1 MRMRQTI
8 ADLERQFFE
17 EAEAD
22 RIRREAIVRDTELRA
37 RRREIDRVH
46 RHGKLRFT
54 GLCLILLATA
64 VLVTLAMFETL
75 YMVMG

>member
-22 RIRREAIVRDTELRA
+22 RQRREALARSTEIRA
-37 RRREIDRVH
+37 RRREVDRIH
-46 RHGKLRFT
+46 RNGKLRFVS
-54 GLCLILLATA
+54 LCLILLATA
-64 VLVTLAMFETL
+64 VLVTVAMFETL
-75 YMVMG
+75 YLVMG

>member
-22 RIRREAIVRDTELRA
+22 RQRREALARSTEIRA
-37 RRREIDRVH
+37 RRREVDRIH
-46 RHGKLRFT
+46 RNGKLRFVS
-54 GLCLILLATA
+54 LCLILFATA
-64 VLVTLAMFETL
+64 ALVTVAMFETL
-75 YMVMG
+75 YVVMG

>member
-22 RIRREAIVRDTELRA
+22 RVRREALARDTQLRA
-37 RRREIDRVH
+37 RRRELDKVH
-46 RHGKLRFT
+46 RHGKLRFA
-54 GLCLILLATA
+54 GLCLVLFATA
-64 VLVTLAMFETL
+64 VLVTVAMFETL
-75 YMVMG
+75 YIVMG

>member
-8 ADLERQFFE
+8 ADLEQQFFE
-17 EAEAD
+17 EAEANLA
-22 RIRREAIVRDTELRA
+22 RREAIVRDTEMRA

-46 RHGKLRFT
+46 RLGKLRFA

-64 VLVTLAMFETL
+64 VLVTLLMFETL

>member
-8 ADLERQFFE
+8 AELERQFFE

-22 RIRREAIVRDTELRA
+22 RIRREAQLRDTEKRA
-37 RRREIDRVH
+37 RRRELDRVH
-46 RHGKLRFT
+46 RNGKLRFA
-54 GLCLILLATA
+54 GLCLVLFATA
-64 VLVTLAMFETL
+64 VLVTVAMFETL

>member
-8 ADLERQFFE
+8 ADLERQFYE

-22 RIRREAIVRDTELRA
+22 RERREALARSTEIRA
-37 RRREIDRVH
+37 RRREIEKVH
-46 RHGKLRFT
+46 RHGRLRFV
-54 GLCLILLATA
+54 GLCLVLLLTA

-75 YMVMG
+75 YIVMG

>member
-22 RIRREAIVRDTELRA
+22 RIRRETIVRDTELRA
-37 RRREIDRVH
+37 RRREIERVH
-46 RHGKLRFT
+46 RHGKLRFA

>member
-17 EAEAD
+17 ETKAD
-22 RIRREAIVRDTELRA
+22 RVRRDRLARETEKRA

-46 RHGKLRFT
+46 RHGRLRFA
-54 GLCLILLATA
+54 GLCFVLLATA
-64 VLVTLAMFETL
+64 VLVTVAMFETL
-75 YMVMG
+75 YVVMA

>member
-22 RIRREAIVRDTELRA
+22 RLRRERLARSTEIRA
-37 RRREIDRVH
+37 RRREVDRIH
-46 RHGKLRFT
+46 RHGKLRFVS
-54 GLCLILLATA
+54 LCLVLFATA
-64 VLVTLAMFETL
+64 ALVTVAMFETL